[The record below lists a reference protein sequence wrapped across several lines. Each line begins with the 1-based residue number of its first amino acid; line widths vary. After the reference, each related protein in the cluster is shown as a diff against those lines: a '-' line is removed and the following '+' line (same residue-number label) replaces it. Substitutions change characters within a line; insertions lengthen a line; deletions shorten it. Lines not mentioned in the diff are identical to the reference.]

1 MIARLGRWGPG
12 AILQRSRRF
21 RRGRPRDSGQSLIEL
36 AIVLPILL
44 LLVIGMVEFAR
55 AWMFQQLIT
64 NIARE
69 GARLAVLPTSDQ
81 AMVQTRVDQLLT
93 AASINPASATVNLT
107 ICSGPNCTG
116 QSDIVQIQVPYNF
129 TLVGPIANL
138 VCGGCGALSSITL
151 SSSAD
156 MRNE

>member
-1 MIARLGRWGPG
+1 M
-12 AILQRSRRF
+12 
-21 RRGRPRDSGQSLIEL
+21 
-36 AIVLPILL
+36 LPILL

>member
-1 MIARLGRWGPG
+1 M
-12 AILQRSRRF
+12 
-21 RRGRPRDSGQSLIEL
+21 EL
-36 AIVLPILL
+36 AIVLPVLL
-44 LLVIGMVEFAR
+44 LLIIGMIEFAR

-69 GARLAVLPTSDQ
+69 AARLAVIPTSNQ
-81 AMVQTRVDQLLT
+81 PMVQTRIDQLLT

-116 QSDIVQIQVPYNF
+116 QSDIVQIQVPYSF
-129 TLVGPIANL
+129 TLVGPIANF